1 MSNAAPLSVIAID
14 GPVASGKSVL
24 GRRLAERLGWRA
36 LDTGVMYRALTWL
49 ALERGIDLQ
58 DQTALKRL
66 AEETT
71 LEVGPPPSESS
82 ESATIIV
89 DNLDATPHLRTPHV
103 EASVSIVA
111 EVPGVRRRMVQLQR
125 EQAQQGRIVMMGRD
139 IGTVVVEDAAV
150 KIYLEASPEVRA
162 QRRAAE
168 RRASGAPVEEASV
181 LTELVSRDR
190 RDEERNDSPLRA
202 ADNADRLNT
211 DDMNIEEAVEAV
223 LRIAEHR
230 LPEEVLL

>member
-1 MSNAAPLSVIAID
+1 MSDAAPLNVIAID
-14 GPVASGKSVL
+14 GPVASGKTVL
-24 GRRLAERLGWRA
+24 GRRLAELLGWRA

-49 ALERGIDLQ
+49 ALERGVDLQ
-58 DQTALKRL
+58 DNTALKRL
-66 AEETT
+66 AEETA
-71 LEVGPPPSESS
+71 LDVRPPPFESN

-89 DNLDATPHLRTPHV
+89 DELDATPHLRSSHV

-111 EVPGVRRRMVQLQR
+111 AVPGVRRRMVQLQR

-162 QRRAAE
+162 QRRVAE
-168 RRASGAPVEEASV
+168 QRASGATVEEASV
-181 LTELVSRDR
+181 LKELVSRDR

-202 ADNADRLNT
+202 AGNADRLNT
-211 DDMNIEEAVEAV
+211 NDMSIKETVEAA
-223 LRIAEHR
+223 LRIAAR
-230 LPEEVLL
+230 KLPDEVLL